1 MLDKVPEGVFP
12 LGGGPGGGGV
22 NVAGLVERPFCRQET
37 GFRAHD
43 KFLGSYMLPWDVRV
57 SGTFQSTP
65 GPQILANT
73 IYTGA
78 QILAQNPSL
87 GAFSTG
93 LTGQATVNVVTPG
106 TVFNDRTNQFDLRL
120 AKILRLGGRN
130 ALDLSLDL
138 YNLFNSDAIQ
148 GQNNTY
154 SGVNGGAW
162 LRPTAL
168 IPPRFMKLSA
178 RWDF

>member
-1 MLDKVPEGVFP
+1 MPRRHVPTRASVGSMSSTFG
-12 LGGGPGGGGV
+12 LQASV
-22 NVAGLVERPFCRQET
+22 NV
-37 GFRAHD
+37 
-43 KFLGSYMLPWDVRV
+43 M
-57 SGTFQSTP
+57 
-65 GPQILANT
+65 
-73 IYTGA
+73 
-78 QILAQNPSL
+78 
-87 GAFSTG
+87 
-93 LTGQATVNVVTPG
+93 TPG

-120 AKILRLGGRN
+120 AKILRLRGAN
-130 ALDLSLDL
+130 VLDLSLDL
-138 YNLFNSDAIQ
+138 YNVFNSDAIQ